1 MGREETIRRLEDLA
15 GGNRAVVDEL
25 LPQIYDEMREIA
37 ARLFRRADWN
47 STLAPTAVVHE
58 AYLRLVGQQ
67 PQDFAGRSHF
77 LALAAN
83 VMRQILVD
91 HHRRGEAAKR
101 GGDWQRV
108 SLSVAAHLAPEEQID
123 FVALEDALQVLAK
136 LDDRQARVVE
146 LRFFADLTV
155 EEIADVLKVSKSTV
169 EMDWRHAR
177 AWLKRRLEAAR

>member
-1 MGREETIRRLEDLA
+1 MGQAETIRRLRDLA
-15 GGNRAVVDEL
+15 GGNRDAVNEL
-25 LPQIYDEMREIA
+25 LPRIYEEMREIA

-67 PQDFAGRSHF
+67 PQDFDGRSHF

-91 HHRRGEAAKR
+91 HHRERQAKKR
-101 GGDWQRV
+101 GGDWKRV
-108 SLSVAAHLAPEEQID
+108 SLSVAAHLAPEKEID
-123 FVALEDALQVLAK
+123 FVALEESLQELAT
-136 LDDRQARVVE
+136 LDERQARVVE
-146 LRFFADLTV
+146 LRFFADMTV

-177 AWLKRRLEAAR
+177 AWLKRRLEGAR